1 MEDGEKPFV
10 IWGTYRSTIADDRTS
25 EFEVA
30 HINIVNS
37 NSNKHN
43 SDGEGSTVGIFVYL
57 HLPSQLLS
65 CSMRNFAIK
74 PIERQSKS
82 NTRFI

>member
-1 MEDGEKPFV
+1 MEDRQKPFV
-10 IWGTYRSTIADDRTS
+10 IWGSYRSTLAGDRTS

-37 NSNKHN
+37 NSNINN
-43 SDGEGSTVGIFVYL
+43 SDGEGSTVGILVYL

-65 CSMRNFAIK
+65 CSMRNYAV
-74 PIERQSKS
+74 
-82 NTRFI
+82 NHL